1 MLPLILNQAIGL
13 ELLQVMPNS
22 IQGCAQASRQLLG
35 GKPIASLQLDE
46 DRAARTAQADRQ
58 GTIQ

>member
-1 MLPLILNQAIGL
+1 MLPLILNQAVGL
-13 ELLQVMPNS
+13 ELLQVMPNGVR
-22 IQGCAQASRQLLG
+22 GCAQASRQLFG
-35 GKPIASLQLDE
+35 GKPIAPLQLDE